1 MNKSECE
8 FIPRSRVCDSAHCA
22 KMALLT
28 EFRACLSGCDFQK
41 VYALGVSEQVLFNS
55 LVLTLVLWVLLT
67 FEVWHFSVKIAPL
80 GIRKMVPKRIILKVG
95 C

>member
-28 EFRACLSGCDFQK
+28 EFRACVSGCDFQK

-55 LVLTLVLWVLLT
+55 L
-67 FEVWHFSVKIAPL
+67 P
-80 GIRKMVPKRIILKVG
+80 
-95 C
+95 